1 MPGGLIQVI
10 TSGNQDIMLTG
21 NPEITFFNIIYRRYT
36 NFGKK
41 IVELGFDSNV
51 NFGETAVLTIP
62 KNTGDLISRLTL
74 RIKLPKIDITTLIQE
89 ILSQNVAKN
98 ITDNTSYL
106 LYYNYD
112 LYSRTINIWQ
122 FKIY

>member
-41 IVELGFDSNV
+41 VTELGFDSNV

-62 KNTGDLISRLTL
+62 KNSGDLLSKLVL
-74 RIKLPKIDITTLIQE
+74 KIKLPSITFENL
-89 ILSQNVAKN
+89 K
-98 ITDNTSYL
+98 DFF
-106 LYYNYD
+106 
-112 LYSRTINIWQ
+112 ININ
-122 FKIY
+122 KEEIV